1 MSLQDDLKLDILD
14 LDTAILE
21 QPALFEKVGRE
32 WAEAISERDHAKDQL
47 AMVKANID
55 NEIRQDPDAF
65 GVSGKPTETWIAN
78 QVMLH
83 PEVIAAN
90 LIYGE
95 AVNNVNILAIGK
107 EALDHR
113 LQALK
118 ILTELYKGNYFSASS
133 RTHSPHEMALEISKE
148 KHRESMENHPRM
160 LKRIKKHGTE

>member
-32 WAEAISERDHAKDQL
+32 WAEAVSERDHAKDQL
-47 AMVKANID
+47 AMIKANVD

-90 LIYGE
+90 IIYSE
-95 AVNNVNILAIGK
+95 AINSVNVLAIGK

-113 LQALK
+113 LASLK

-148 KHRESMENHPRM
+148 KQRESMENHPRM
-160 LKRIKKHGTE
+160 LKRIRKEE